1 MTGHRFE
8 DHLRDA
14 HFRTEVIQNQGLGAA
29 KMRIEAA
36 RRILPRCWFH
46 AKNCEAGLEA
56 LPWYH
61 ERSDEH
67 RSIGLGP
74 LHDWSS
80 HAADAFGLLAIAYE
94 EPSQGRRQPI
104 NYPKLGLA

>member
-1 MTGHRFE
+1 MP
-8 DHLRDA
+8 
-14 HFRTEVIQNQGLGAA
+14 
-29 KMRIEAA
+29 RIG
-36 RRILPRCWFH
+36 
-46 AKNCEAGLEA
+46 EAGLEA
-56 LPWYH
+56 LAWYH